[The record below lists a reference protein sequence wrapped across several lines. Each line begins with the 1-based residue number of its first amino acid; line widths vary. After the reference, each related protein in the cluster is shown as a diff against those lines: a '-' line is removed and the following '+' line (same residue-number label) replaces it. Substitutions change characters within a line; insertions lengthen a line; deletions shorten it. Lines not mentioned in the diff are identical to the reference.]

1 MKSVV
6 HSAFE
11 QIESGG
17 KVKLF
22 KSHKDGY
29 ADGEQLR
36 DFVYVKDVVAAMVN
50 LVEKNDRE
58 ISGIYNLGTGRART
72 FADLARATFSAMDK
86 PENIEYIDMPER
98 LRGQYQYY
106 TQANM
111 DKFNK
116 VFPDFK
122 FHSLEEGIKDYVQNH
137 LMLEDPH
144 LCSK

>member
-1 MKSVV
+1 
-6 HSAFE
+6 
-11 QIESGG
+11 
-17 KVKLF
+17 
-22 KSHKDGY
+22 
-29 ADGEQLR
+29 
-36 DFVYVKDVVAAMVN
+36 
-50 LVEKNDRE
+50 
-58 ISGIYNLGTGRART
+58 
-72 FADLARATFSAMDK
+72 MDK